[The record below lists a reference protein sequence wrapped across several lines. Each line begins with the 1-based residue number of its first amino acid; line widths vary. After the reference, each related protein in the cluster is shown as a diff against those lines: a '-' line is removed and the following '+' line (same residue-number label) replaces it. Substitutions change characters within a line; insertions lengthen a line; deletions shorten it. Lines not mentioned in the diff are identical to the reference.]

1 MLTGS
6 DSANPQI
13 IRLQAASGGF
23 RGKILT
29 VVFTTPAFHLVLK
42 ALLKYEVV
50 IATIAAGF
58 RFYYQSA

>member
-6 DSANPQI
+6 DSSNPQI

-29 VVFTTPAFHLVLK
+29 VVFTTPAFHLVL
-42 ALLKYEVV
+42 
-50 IATIAAGF
+50 
-58 RFYYQSA
+58 

>member
-6 DSANPQI
+6 DSSNPQI

-29 VVFTTPAFHLVLK
+29 VVFTTPAFYLVLT
-42 ALLKYEVV
+42 ALLKSFIV
-50 IATIAAGF
+50 
-58 RFYYQSA
+58 

>member
-6 DSANPQI
+6 DPPTPQI

-29 VVFTTPAFHLVLK
+29 VFFFMTPAFHLMLK
-42 ALLKYEVV
+42 ALLKSFIV
-50 IATIAAGF
+50 
-58 RFYYQSA
+58 

>member
-6 DSANPQI
+6 DSSNPQI

-29 VVFTTPAFHLVLK
+29 VVFTTPAFHLVK

-50 IATIAAGF
+50 IAKIAAGF

>member
-6 DSANPQI
+6 DSSNPQI
-13 IRLQAASGGF
+13 IRLSGGF